1 MKISYTI
8 SKLSQENA
16 EIIANQWKYEAEYSF
31 YDMTSDPEDYEEIMK
46 PNLRGDNYFQVVEQ
60 QSLVGFFCLSPITNQ
75 TVEVGLGLK
84 PERTGKGLG
93 RSFLK
98 EIEAFLIKNY
108 SYNEVQLSV
117 ASFNIRAL
125 TVYLKSG
132 YKEIGRKMVDTN
144 HSNYEFIVLK
154 KCLPNSNIEAIDK

>member
-1 MKISYTI
+1 
-8 SKLSQENA
+8 
-16 EIIANQWKYEAEYSF
+16 
-31 YDMTSDPEDYEEIMK
+31 MTSDPEDYEEIMK

-75 TVEVGLGLK
+75 IVEVGLGLK
-84 PERTGKGLG
+84 PELTGKGLG

-144 HSNYEFIVLK
+144 LSNYEFIVLK
-154 KCLPNSNIEAIDK
+154 KCPNTPNLSLIHISEPTRPY